1 MSITERPMDQV
12 NYVYAFSSAECRHKK
27 IKRCTDNPTD
37 QVKYKKMLFA
47 HLNIHKKIHPFIP
60 LIKAE

>member
-12 NYVYAFSSAECRHKK
+12 NYSICIFISRMSTKK